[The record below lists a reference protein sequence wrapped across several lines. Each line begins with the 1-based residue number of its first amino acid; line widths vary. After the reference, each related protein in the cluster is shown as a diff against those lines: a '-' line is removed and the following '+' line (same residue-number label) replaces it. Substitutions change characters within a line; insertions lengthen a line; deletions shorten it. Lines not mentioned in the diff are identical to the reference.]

1 MNSRRVAKRISNV
14 RDAERRAKRR
24 MPKSVYRAF
33 AGTTGERLTVKDN
46 LRAFAEVGF
55 RPHVAVRHEHREV
68 ATTVLHQPLAMPVV
82 VSPVGGLRLAHR
94 DAELG
99 FARAAG
105 AMQVPVGVS
114 TMSSSGI
121 EDIVAATSAPVWFQL
136 YLVGGRSVA
145 EISIERARSAGC
157 TALVVTVDMLGAH
170 SMRNQI
176 PTKVTVR
183 NALRYL
189 PEFLARPRWFVDYA
203 RDGLRLD
210 AVNVR
215 TSPTA
220 RPFSFAEA
228 IPIAPTWNDIPWIAE
243 AWQGPL
249 VIKGVM
255 RPDDALRA
263 VDVGADAIVVSNHG
277 GFVLDGVPGSLRALP
292 SIVQTVGTEVEILL
306 DGGVRTGAD
315 VVKALALGARAV
327 LCGRACVW
335 GLAAGGTAGVQRILE
350 ILRDGI
356 EQTLT
361 GLGCASIHD
370 LDPTVLD
377 LPAAWPARTMAG

>member
-1 MNSRRVAKRISNV
+1 
-14 RDAERRAKRR
+14 
-24 MPKSVYRAF
+24 
-33 AGTTGERLTVKDN
+33 
-46 LRAFAEVGF
+46 
-55 RPHVAVRHEHREV
+55 
-68 ATTVLHQPLAMPVV
+68 
-82 VSPVGGLRLAHR
+82 
-94 DAELG
+94 
-99 FARAAG
+99 
-105 AMQVPVGVS
+105 
-114 TMSSSGI
+114 MSSTGI

-255 RPDDALRA
+255 RPDDARRA

-292 SIVQTVGTEVEILL
+292 SIVQTVGTEIEILL

-377 LPAAWPARTMAG
+377 LPAGWPARTTAS